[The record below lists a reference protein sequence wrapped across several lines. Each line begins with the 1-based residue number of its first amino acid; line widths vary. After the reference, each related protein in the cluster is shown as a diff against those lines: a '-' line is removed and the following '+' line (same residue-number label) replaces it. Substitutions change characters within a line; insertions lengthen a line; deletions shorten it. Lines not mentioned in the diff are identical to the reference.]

1 MQITSAKNPR
11 VQSVIALRDKSE
23 RDETGLTRVEGFEEI
38 RLVVTSGFRPLS
50 LYVCPE
56 LIGAGDERDL
66 LARIERSGVEV
77 IEVRRPVFDR
87 MAYRQGGD
95 GWIGVFPTP
104 AKRLDEIALAEPAFV
119 VVAEGIE
126 KPGNLGAILRT
137 ADAAGVQAIVSADG
151 ITDWGNP
158 NVIRASKGAVYGMK
172 VAEASNEQTL
182 AWLRRYGA
190 QIVVATP
197 DAERPYTRANMT
209 GSVAIVVGAEHAGV
223 SRFWLDHADAAV
235 RIPMVGRVDSLNV
248 ATSCALMVYEVV
260 RQRDGP
266 ASVTG

>member
-1 MQITSAKNPR
+1 MQITSVKNPR
-11 VQSVIALRDKSE
+11 VQSVIALRDKQE
-23 RDETGLTRVEGFEEI
+23 RDETGLTRVEGYAEI
-38 RLVVTSGFRPLS
+38 RLVVESGFRPGS

-56 LIGAGDERDL
+56 LIRGSDERAL
-66 LARIERSGVEV
+66 LERIGRSGTEV
-77 IEVRRPVFDR
+77 IEVSRPVFDR

-95 GWIGVFPTP
+95 GWVGVFPTP
-104 AKRLDEIALAEPAFV
+104 AKRLDEIVLADPAFV

-158 NVIRASKGAVYGMK
+158 NVIRASKGAVYGMN

-182 AWLRRYGA
+182 VWLRRHGA
-190 QIVVATP
+190 RIVVATP
-197 DAERPYTRANMT
+197 DAKQVYTRADLT
-209 GSVAIVVGAEHAGV
+209 GPIAIVVGAEHAGV
-223 SRFWLDHADAAV
+223 SRFWLDRADAAV

-260 RQRDGP
+260 RQR
-266 ASVTG
+266 TTE